1 MKVFQP
7 FRDSSRQ
14 QGVTLLELIVT
25 VSILTIILSVA
36 IPSFREIVATNRI
49 AVINND
55 LLEALHV
62 ARSEAIKRGTR
73 VTVCKSTTTSSNSPA
88 CATDDSGWENGWII
102 FSDRGTR
109 GQIDGNDQII
119 SVHEQNIPAV
129 TITTGNSFKDFISYL
144 PSGFSQGSGG
154 STEES
159 FLIKLQGKARK
170 IEINFTGR
178 IRSCDASDNSSC

>member
-1 MKVFQP
+1 M
-7 FRDSSRQ
+7 
-14 QGVTLLELIVT
+14 LELIVT
-25 VSILTIILSVA
+25 ISILTIILSVA
-36 IPSFREIVATNRI
+36 IPSFREIIATNRI

-73 VTVCKSTTTSSNSPA
+73 VTVCKSTTTSSSSPA
-88 CATDDSGWENGWII
+88 CATGDSGWESGWII

-109 GQIDGNDQII
+109 GQIDGNDQVII
-119 SVHEQNIPAV
+119 VHEQNIPAV
-129 TITTGNSFKDFISYL
+129 TITTSNYQNFICYL
-144 PSGFSQGSGG
+144 PSGFSQSSGG
-154 STEES
+154 LPNGS

-170 IEINFTGR
+170 IGINFTGR

>member
-1 MKVFQP
+1 MKALP
-7 FRDSSRQ
+7 PPRDTSRQ

-25 VSILTIILSVA
+25 ISILTIILSVA
-36 IPSFREIVATNRI
+36 IPSFREIIATNRI

-73 VTVCKSTTTSSNSPA
+73 VTVCKSTTTSSSSPA
-88 CATDDSGWENGWII
+88 CATGDPGWESGWII

-109 GQIDGNDQII
+109 GQIDGNDQVII
-119 SVHEQNIPAV
+119 VHEQNIPAV

-144 PSGFSQGSGG
+144 PSGFSQGSSGLSSG
-154 STEES
+154 TFSVN
-159 FLIKLQGKARK
+159 LQDKARHL
-170 IEINFTGR
+170 IISASGR
-178 IRSCDASDNSSC
+178 IRTCSETNKDDC